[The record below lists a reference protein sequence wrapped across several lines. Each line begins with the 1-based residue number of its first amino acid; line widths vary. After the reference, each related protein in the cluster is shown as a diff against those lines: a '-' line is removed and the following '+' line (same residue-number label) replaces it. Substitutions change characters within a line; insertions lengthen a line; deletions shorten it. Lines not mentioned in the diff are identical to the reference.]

1 MFLKKHI
8 FFLIICLSVL
18 TVLSG
23 CKDKETG
30 TESSSAASSSD
41 ITHGSVSSDDTV
53 TSVPEDNKP
62 VNNSQAS
69 SSDSSKPPKKPSS
82 SSTASHL
89 HAFLITRIAPTCTED
104 GYTLYKCNCGETK
117 MDSYISKKGH
127 SWSDWKTVTVAT
139 VLSAGAKERTCT
151 VCSVKEMEALEML
164 SPDYSAMQKEL
175 SELVNSERV
184 KNGLSELEYSA
195 QKQGEA
201 DSRVKELAD
210 NFAVKQGEDF
220 SELIYNSGLNQDGN
234 LTAQAVFDYWMNNEE
249 TKKIILSE
257 DYTSAVV
264 GVTLQDGKYYWV
276 QIFL

>member
-23 CKDKETG
+23 CKDKEV
-30 TESSSAASSSD
+30 SSEASAASSSSD
-41 ITHGSVSSDDTV
+41 ITHDSVSSDDTV
-53 TSVPEDNKP
+53 TSVPEDDKP
-62 VNNSQAS
+62 VSSSQAS
-69 SSDSSKPPKKPSS
+69 SSDSSKPPKMPSS
-82 SSTASHL
+82 SSTVSHL

-127 SWSDWKTVTVAT
+127 SWGDWKTLTEAT
-139 VLSAGAKERTCT
+139 VFSVGAKERTCT
-151 VCSVKEMEALEML
+151 VCGAKETETLEIL

-175 SELVNSERV
+175 LELVNSERV

-195 QKQGEA
+195 QKQSEA
-201 DSRVKELAD
+201 DSRVKELTD

-220 SELIYNSGLNQDGN
+220 SELIYNSGLNQDGD
-234 LTAQAVFDYWMNNEE
+234 LTAQAVFDYWMKNEE
-249 TKKIILSE
+249 MKKIILSG

-264 GVTLQDGKYYWV
+264 GVTLQNGKYYWV